1 MPVKSLFAAALCAVV
16 VAAVGVGPAFGGEV
30 RGPGTAA
37 GVVGGTQT
45 GALEHAQS
53 ICAASGLNHLHLG
66 EDPGRVQSWGQIPK
80 ADRDFLTTIGFAPG
94 DSCNGHTGFFAGGG
108 GE

>member
-1 MPVKSLFAAALCAVV
+1 MRRIVA
-16 VAAVGVGPAFGGEV
+16 VAACMAAVASVGAGSALAGEV

-53 ICAASGLNHLHLG
+53 ICAASGLNHLHPG
-66 EDPGRVQSWGQIPK
+66 EDPGRVQSWGQISK
-80 ADRDFLTTIGFAPG
+80 TDRDILTAIGFAPG
-94 DSCNGHTGFFAGGG
+94 DACNGHTGFFATGGTG
-108 GE
+108 